1 VFLRVKVYTSLV
13 VRQIVFLSETSVGLF
28 EQDYHFG
35 PGGKRSPG
43 WARDAKILLARPGS
57 ALANAS
63 GRVDFR
69 SLSQTQEICYTYSS
83 FTNPVLVKVKLKC
96 FKMHFTV
103 NLRLYHN

>member
-1 VFLRVKVYTSLV
+1 MFLRVKVYTSLV

-43 WARDAKILLARPGS
+43 RARDAKILLARPGS

-63 GRVDFR
+63 GRVDFSKPGCNLDSNR
-69 SLSQTQEICYTYSS
+69 AFGKLSLQ
-83 FTNPVLVKVKLKC
+83 NK
-96 FKMHFTV
+96 
-103 NLRLYHN
+103 NL